1 MDNIIKVEDFDLDN
15 ILIDEKSYKNIL
27 VYGISYKSLFGS
39 KPLRIKFDEANGFIR
54 VYRGIRYLLLF
65 GPENMMLFTVEL
77 YILLAGKAALH
88 MIFLIIMQKLELIL
102 MILCLYKKY
111 LQNVVTLIKSL
122 LNKDKNHY
130 YYNIFLEKV
139 LHKHDI

>member
-111 LQNVVTLIKSL
+111 CTCKMLLHLLSHFLIKI
-122 LNKDKNHY
+122 KIIIITIY
-130 YYNIFLEKV
+130 F
-139 LHKHDI
+139 